1 MEGVMWTQALI
12 GVALALAAGRSTDP
26 PKIEKQTL
34 KNGLEVLVVENHAV
48 PLVTIE
54 IAARNG
60 SFTEPPEYN
69 GLSHL
74 YEHMFFKANKVIPDQ
89 ETWLARA
96 RELGLV
102 WNGTTQTERVNY
114 FFTTT
119 SDHLADGM
127 VFMRDATMYPLF
139 DSKELER
146 ERPVV
151 TGELDRNEANPF
163 YHLNKAVSDRVWWKY
178 PSRKWV
184 IGVRKT
190 ILTATR
196 QKMQTIQKRYYIPN
210 NSVLV
215 VTGDV
220 KAADVFA
227 QAEELYAGWKRG
239 PDPFVKFPM
248 VKHPPIKKTEVVLV
262 EQPVQTLTGVITW
275 HGPSVVGD
283 EIPLTY
289 AADVLSVAVGE
300 PSSKFQQALVDSGA
314 CLGVGFTW
322 FTQMNTGP
330 ISLNFA
336 ATPDKAEACVR
347 AILAELPKMKAPD
360 YLTDAE
366 MRNAAHTIEVGLV
379 RERERPSELAHGI
392 TFWWS
397 SAGLDYYLG
406 YVDHVYQASREEM
419 ARFMDRYVLG
429 QPFVMGIMLSPEMRQ
444 KGLDAARFEA
454 LLAPP
459 AQAMKE
465 VVK

>member
-1 MEGVMWTQALI
+1 MWTQALI
-12 GVALALAAGRSTDP
+12 AVALALATGRSTDP
-26 PKIEKQTL
+26 PKIEKHVL
-34 KNGLEVLVVENHAV
+34 ANGLEVLVVENHAL

-74 YEHMFFKANKVIPDQ
+74 YEHMFFKANKVIPNQ
-89 ETWLARA
+89 EKFLERG
-96 RELGLV
+96 RELGMT

-119 SDHLADGM
+119 SDHFADSM

-139 DSKELER
+139 DAKELER

-151 TGELDRNEANPF
+151 TGELDRNESNPY
-163 YHLNKAVSDRVWWKY
+163 YHLSKAVYDRVWWKY
-178 PSRKWV
+178 PSRKWP

-190 ILTATR
+190 ILTAT
-196 QKMQTIQKRYYIPN
+196 QKKMETIQKRYYVPN

-227 QAEELYAGWKRG
+227 QAEQLYAGWKRG
-239 PDPFVKFPM
+239 PDPFVKYPM

-262 EQPVQTLTGVITW
+262 EQPVQTVTGLIMW
-275 HGPSVVGD
+275 HGPSVAGD

-289 AADVLSVAVGE
+289 AADVLSVAIGE

-322 FTQMNTGP
+322 FTQVNTGP
-330 ISLNFA
+330 ITVNFD

-360 YLTDAE
+360 YLSDAE

-379 RERERPSELAHGI
+379 RERERPSEFAHGI
-392 TFWWS
+392 TFWWA

-406 YVDHVYQASREEM
+406 YVDKVHQAQPQEI
-419 ARFMDRYVLG
+419 ARFMDDYVLG
-429 QPFVMGIMLSPEMRQ
+429 KPFVMGVMLSPETRQ

-454 LLAPP
+454 LVAPP
-459 AQAMKE
+459 AQAMKKE